1 MNDRREAFVTGA
13 ICVANNKKYSSGFT
27 FAAFVDDDDL
37 RTGRSCYIPRGTA
50 MMITSGFNAEDGD
63 YIKVLVNGSIAVIHY
78 TELELI
84 SNYET

>member
-1 MNDRREAFVTGA
+1 MNDRREAFITGA
-13 ICVANNKKYSSGFT
+13 LCVADNKKHPNRKS
-27 FAAFVDDDDL
+27 FAAFVDDDL

-63 YIKVLVNGSIAVIHY
+63 YIKVLVDGSIAVIHY

>member
-27 FAAFVDDDDL
+27 FAAFVDDDL
-37 RTGRSCYIPRGTA
+37 RTGKSCYIPCGTA
-50 MMITSGFNAEDGD
+50 MMITSGFNKEDGD

>member
-13 ICVANNKKYSSGFT
+13 LCVANDKKYSSGFT
-27 FAAFVDDDDL
+27 FAEFVDDDPHA
-37 RTGRSCYIPRGTA
+37 GRSCYILRGTA
-50 MMITSGFNAEDGD
+50 MMITSGFNKEDGD

>member
-13 ICVANNKKYSSGFT
+13 LCVADNKKYLSGFT
-27 FAAFVDDDDL
+27 FAAFVDDDL

-63 YIKVLVNGSIAVIHY
+63 YIKVLVDGSIAIVHY
-78 TELELI
+78 TGLELI
-84 SNYET
+84 TNCEM